1 MAAIPEP
8 GISRVGI
15 RTTSTEAVAPM
26 QEAESITSVVITA
39 ATAHATE

>member
-1 MAAIPEP
+1 MAAIPEL

-15 RTTSTEAVAPM
+15 RTMSTEVVAPT
-26 QEAESITSVVITA
+26 QEAESIMSGVITA